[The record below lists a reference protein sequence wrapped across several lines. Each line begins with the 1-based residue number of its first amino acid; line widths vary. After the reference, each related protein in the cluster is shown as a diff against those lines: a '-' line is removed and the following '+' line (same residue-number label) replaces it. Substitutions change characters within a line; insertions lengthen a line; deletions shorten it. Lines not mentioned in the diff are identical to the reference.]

1 MDLVLCHTTADFD
14 TLGAAVGVSVL
25 HPGTRIVLAGGCH
38 PTVQRFLA
46 FHRDEYALM
55 ERRAV
60 PLDQIQ
66 NLTVVDTHRRS
77 RLGPVADW
85 LDAVTAR
92 GGTVTLYD
100 HHGAG
105 EGDRGDIPA
114 QVRHVATVGAATT
127 LVAEQLQAQGKTLA
141 ATVATVMALG
151 IHVDTGSLTFET
163 TTPRDAAALAW
174 LMAQGAAPRT
184 IAEFVEPQL
193 SPTLRPWLEWA
204 IAHLHRERHPGHT
217 LAWVQ
222 LPLEGYVPGL
232 SGLADRLM
240 TLGDVDSLLLAAT
253 YPTGTDAVSEPGPAE
268 SVPAE
273 TLSAD
278 TGPAGTGRAESVLAE
293 SIPKETTSAGTRP
306 AEPVHGETVPNE
318 TVPNETVPNAA
329 PIRAGAPY
337 KLVLIGRVRGRGA
350 ALGEQPGV
358 DFNAVLTPHGGGGH
372 ATAAAAMVT
381 TADPHGIVQGI
392 LADLRRQIPP
402 PPTAREVMSSPVR
415 TLRPHTSI
423 AEAQRV
429 LLRYGHSGL
438 SVVDEADRLV
448 GVISRRDIDL
458 ALHHGFSH
466 APVKGYMT
474 TDLKTIEPDTP
485 LPQIETL
492 MVTYD
497 VGRLPVLAKG
507 QLVGMVTRTDVLRQR
522 QMEAGGEGPATLTA
536 TRLPALSPDALRS
549 QLAQRL
555 QPRLGEILGAIAAIA
570 AAQDWHLYVVGG
582 AVRDL
587 FLTPTSEPLHLKDVD
602 LVVDGAGTDLREGA
616 GAWLAQAVQR
626 QFPEADLQVYG
637 RFQTAALVW
646 HGEGA
651 TGQGSLMIDIATA
664 RTEFYPYPAANPEVE
679 ASSIRQDLYRRDF
692 TINAMA
698 IRLTPPRAGLLLDF
712 FGGRRDL
719 HQRQVRVLHANSFI
733 EDPTRIYR
741 AVRFAVRLDF
751 TLDAQTEG
759 FIHHAIHSGIYT
771 RLQQEMARLP
781 ALQTRLK
788 AELKLILEAPYWQ
801 AALALLDRLGALVCL
816 HPDLKLSDRLWHQM
830 RRVSRWMAQI
840 PALAS
845 LTPWQMRLEVLILAI
860 PPGTDRGA
868 TPNNPRATVATNLQ
882 LPADSIQ
889 RLSHFASAESAL
901 LAALPGCDR
910 PSQAVEILS
919 AYDLG
924 TLMLVSVRHP
934 KQVGQEIWRYL
945 MHWSQVRAPLDGND
959 LRALGYPPG
968 PQYRVMLAALLAAT
982 LDGEVGDRATAIAFL
997 QQHF

>member
-14 TLGAAVGVSVL
+14 TLGAAVGISVL

-46 FHRDEYALM
+46 FHRDEYTLI

-60 PLDQIQ
+60 PLAQVEAI
-66 NLTVVDTHRRS
+66 TVVDTQRRS

-85 LDAVTAR
+85 LDVVLAR
-92 GGTVTLYD
+92 DGTLTLYD
-100 HHGAG
+100 HHLTEIPDGA
-105 EGDRGDIPA
+105 DTIPA
-114 QVRHVATVGAATT
+114 QVRHVETVGAATT
-127 LVAEQLQAQGKTLA
+127 LVAEQLQAQGNALSPTQ
-141 ATVATVMALG
+141 ATVMALG

-174 LMAQGAAPRT
+174 LMAQGATPRT

-253 YPTGTDAVSEPGPAE
+253 YPKDSDPKDSDPLPIVPPETD
-268 SVPAE
+268 
-273 TLSAD
+273 
-278 TGPAGTGRAESVLAE
+278 
-293 SIPKETTSAGTRP
+293 
-306 AEPVHGETVPNE
+306 EPVTI
-318 TVPNETVPNAA
+318 A
-329 PIRAGAPY
+329 PPATATPQ
-337 KLVLIGRVRGRGA
+337 KLTLIGRVRGRGA
-350 ALGEQPGV
+350 AQGDEPGV
-358 DFNAVLTPHGGGGH
+358 NFNAVLAPLGGGGH
-372 ATAAAAMVT
+372 PSAAAAMVT
-381 TADPHGIVQGI
+381 TASPQTVIDTVLTQ
-392 LADLRRQIPP
+392 LRQQIPP
-402 PPTAREVMSSPVR
+402 PPTARELMSSPVR

-423 AEAQRV
+423 SEAQRI

-438 SVVDEADRLV
+438 SVVDGQDRLV

-474 TDLKTIEPDTP
+474 TALKTIAPETS
-485 LPQIETL
+485 LTQIEAL

-497 VGRLPVLAKG
+497 VGRLPVLADG

-522 QMEAGGEGPATLTA
+522 QLEGATDM
-536 TRLPALSPDALRS
+536 LPETDEPVLQPLSAETLRG
-549 QLAQRL
+549 QLARRL
-555 QPRLGEILGAIAAIA
+555 QPRLWEILGAIATLA
-570 AAQDWHLYVVGG
+570 AAQDWHLYMVGG

-587 FLTPTSEPLHLKDVD
+587 FLTPEAEPLSLQDVD
-602 LVVDGAGTDLREGA
+602 LVVDGADTDLRDGA
-616 GAWLAQAVQR
+616 GAWLAQAVQQ
-626 QFPEADLQVYG
+626 QFPAADLQVYG

-646 HGEGA
+646 HGEA
-651 TGQGSLMIDIATA
+651 ARGQDSLMIDIATA

-698 IRLTPPRAGLLLDF
+698 IRLTPPRTGLLLDF
-712 FGGRRDL
+712 FGGRLDL

-788 AELKLILEAPYWQ
+788 AELKLILQAPYWQ

-816 HPDLKLSDRLWHQM
+816 HPDLKMGDRLWHHL
-830 RRVSRWMAQI
+830 RRVSRWLAQI

-860 PPGTDRGA
+860 PPGDG
-868 TPNNPRATVATNLQ
+868 PLGPIFDHRATVASHLQ
-882 LPADSIQ
+882 LPAESID
-889 RLSHFASAESAL
+889 RLAQFATAETTL
-901 LAALPGCDR
+901 LEKLRGCDR
-910 PSQAVEILS
+910 PSQGVQTLAP
-919 AYDLG
+919 YDLG

-934 KQVGQEIWRYL
+934 KRVGPLIWRYL
-945 MHWSQVRAPLDGND
+945 MDWSQVQAPLNGHD
-959 LRALGYPPG
+959 LRALGYRPG
-968 PQYRVMLAALLAAT
+968 PQYRVMLEALLAAT
-982 LDGEVGDRATAIAFL
+982 LDGEVSDRAAAEAFL
-997 QQHF
+997 RQHYPASSP